1 MQEID
6 EHVAKMLELVIKRKL
21 KLNRLG
27 QEKCLDNEE
36 DKDDRN
42 CEEKLRKYAYKI
54 DEECFYIE

>member
-1 MQEID
+1 MEID
-6 EHVAKMLELVIKRKL
+6 EQVSRMLDLVVDRKL

-27 QEKCLDNEE
+27 QTKCLDNEE